1 MAQFHH
7 TGLTVSNL
15 ERALA
20 FWSDALGAE
29 IVMQQ
34 DRQGGY
40 FEEIVGEH
48 GVDVRTRAARVR
60 RRGPAHRAVRVPL
73 AARRARRGR
82 TADVGFAHVCVT
94 CDDLDAMLERLVA
107 AGGRPVS
114 EPVDV
119 DTGANAGGRAVYVRD
134 PDGHTVEL
142 FTPPAT

>member
-1 MAQFHH
+1 MAYLHH

-20 FWSDALGAE
+20 FWGDALGTQ
-29 IVMQQ
+29 VVLQQ
-34 DRQGGY
+34 EKQGGY

-48 GVDVRTRAARVR
+48 GVDVRTVHVAFGGEGPRIELFEYRSPRAGTVAPR
-60 RRGPAHRAVRVPL
+60 P
-73 AARRARRGR
+73 
-82 TADVGFAHVCVT
+82 ADVGFAHICVA
-94 CDDLDAMLERLVA
+94 CDDLDAVLARLIA

-114 EPVDV
+114 EPIVV

-142 FTPPAT
+142 FTPPER